1 MLARFFRQA
10 WLWSAYWRLYPLWHL
25 LCQAVPEIELPLDP
39 GMRWNI
45 RYRLHR
51 RVIEIRD
58 AQLILRPYSVGILIK
73 LAAAI
78 ARESCLSPD
87 RIAAVAEAA
96 VIVSALRSRVRGSTC
111 RHNRVP
117 EGSFDASFSNDM
129 RAEAASL
136 IRVCRAVRHSRIVRQ
151 AAGRPPRQVTQHR
164 PQVVAAGIDPE
175 AIPARCGERRTW
187 DGEPDGPV
195 SVTGR

>member
-1 MLARFFRQA
+1 MLALLFRQA

-58 AQLILRPYSVGILIK
+58 AQLILRPYSIGILIR

-78 ARESCLSPD
+78 ARESGMSPD
-87 RIAAVAEAA
+87 GVAAVAEAA
-96 VIVSALRSRVRGSTC
+96 VIVSALRSRVRGSTS

-117 EGSFDASFSNDM
+117 EGHFASFSNDM

-151 AAGRPPRQVTQHR
+151 ASGRPPGQVTHHR
-164 PQVVAAGIDPE
+164 PQVG
-175 AIPARCGERRTW
+175 RR
-187 DGEPDGPV
+187 GN
-195 SVTGR
+195 